1 MCSMTIWSRLSLD
14 HQAQVC
20 LFDNMKTAASLG
32 ITLVPKIESP
42 FSISRILG
50 VVAAGVAT
58 AEL

>member
-1 MCSMTIWSRLSLD
+1 MTIWSRLSLD

-20 LFDNMKTAASLG
+20 LLDNMKTAATLG
-32 ITLVPKIESP
+32 VNLVPKIESP